1 MTLLGREV
9 PELPAEV
16 LFSDLEIE
24 VLKAYAKI
32 KNFTP
37 PKNLGDAVKVVAR
50 IGGYLDR
57 KKDPPPGHQLM
68 WQEHQNFFKPFF
80 DPIFR
85 QHPSMPIFTGFF
97 EGHEPG

>member
-24 VLKAYAKI
+24 VLKAYSNK
-32 KNFTP
+32 KNFTL
-37 PKNLGDAVKVVAR
+37 PKNLGDAVKLVAR

-68 WQEHQNFFKPFF
+68 WLGLPFTHKNSSGLF
-80 DPIFR
+80 IR
-85 QHPSMPIFTGFF
+85 HGLHMTV
-97 EGHEPG
+97 